1 MVSSWLVLGL
11 LCLLPGNNDAKSF
24 FADFVSGKG
33 PFKQADAVKFLNKM
47 NILNKLQADI
57 LEVPFPPE
65 DISADDFESNVQTKP
80 DEIPYLFEGDMVL
93 TDEQWDMVIKNV
105 RDQYWARKSNVNEF
119 LYAIRGK
126 RSMISNLALRWTFP
140 ILYYINTAT
149 GADTN
154 AILAGVAKW
163 EQETC
168 ARFTRQNSLPR
179 GNALE
184 FISGSGCWSYIG
196 KIGSSSQQVSI
207 GVGCTSLG
215 TVCHEIGHALGFYHE
230 QARYD
235 RDEYVSILTQN
246 IQSTYLSQ
254 FSKQSFSSM
263 VDYGVGYDYGS
274 VMHYDQLAFSST
286 GGNTIATLDPNYQA
300 TIGQRVAPSFAD
312 VKRINL
318 AYCNSSCTN
327 TLACQNGGYI
337 NPNDCNNCKCPPGFG
352 GQLCASA
359 DTSSNGCGSGDLSA
373 TNTIQTI
380 SASGALTCN
389 YVITA
394 PVGAKVYFQMTA
406 ATFSRS
412 SPCSSNYL
420 EINYRADFTR
430 VGARFCTSYPTI
442 SLSETNQLVV
452 IYKGVNGARFSLNY
466 RYDPVTFSTSAPTTT
481 TTTTTTPAPT
491 VAPITTTTTTRIT
504 TQTTTTTPTTTTR
517 TTTTPTTTTTSS
529 QCSGWNSCS
538 AQCGGCG
545 TQSRRCGS
553 YIETVYCNTNPCTG
567 GYCCRPFFYVTSLG
581 SGYCRR
587 PGADTPTI
595 TKRYEKAVEQPRL
608 IIKH

>member
-1 MVSSWLVLGL
+1 MVSSWLVITF
-11 LCLLPGNNDAKSF
+11 LCFISGSNAKSF

-105 RDQYWARKSNVNEF
+105 RDQYWARKSHVSEF
-119 LYAIRGK
+119 LYAIRGR
-126 RSMISNLALRWTFP
+126 RSMTSNLALRWTFP
-140 ILYYINTAT
+140 IPYYINTGT

-154 AILAGVAKW
+154 AILAGVARW

-168 ARFTRQNSLPR
+168 ARFTRVNSLPR
-179 GNALE
+179 GNSLE

-246 IQSTYLSQ
+246 IQSSYLSQ

-300 TIGQRVAPSFAD
+300 TIGQRTAPSFAD

-318 AYCNSSCTN
+318 AYCNSTCSN
-327 TLACQNGGYI
+327 YLNCQNGGYI

-352 GQLCASA
+352 GQLCDVAG
-359 DTSSNGCGSGDLSA
+359 TSSNGCGAGDLTATSA
-373 TNTIQTI
+373 IQTI

-412 SPCSSNYL
+412 SPCSTNYL
-420 EINYRADFTR
+420 EINYRGDFTR

-442 SLSETNQLVV
+442 SLSETNQMVV
-452 IYKGVNGARFSLNY
+452 IYKGVSGARFSLNY
-466 RYDPVTFSTSAPTTT
+466 RYDPVTFSTDAPITT
-481 TTTTTTPAPT
+481 TTTTTTPIPT
-491 VAPITTTTTTRIT
+491 VFPTTTTTTTRGT
-504 TQTTTTTPTTTTR
+504 TQTTTTTPTTTTTR
-517 TTTTPTTTTTSS
+517 ATTTTTTSQPTTTS
-529 QCSGWNSCS
+529 QCSSWNSCS

-553 YIETVYCNTNPCTG
+553 YVETVYCNTNPCSG
-567 GYCCRPFFYVTSLG
+567 GYCCRPFFYVTSFG
-581 SGYCRR
+581 TGYCRR
-587 PGADTPTI
+587 PGADAPTI
-595 TKRYEKAVEQPRL
+595 TRYEKAVEQPR
-608 IIKH
+608 KGF